1 MPRDALR
8 PQAKMPTQNQL
19 RCDLKISNHAP
30 SDSLLS
36 SLSHLIARR
45 IFLKVKTMTTN
56 SRLRA
61 WSAILAAMVLFPASL
76 LAEPVTLR
84 HAVELALKHAT
95 GISISATDEQHASAN
110 YHELRNSYIPQ
121 VTAGAGLGWS
131 DGFPLSLEGAAP
143 SLFNI
148 SAQSA
153 LINPALRDFI
163 HAAQSEVAV
172 TALRTKDQRQQVI
185 QDTVLSYAELAKWQQ
200 RLTRL
205 HDAVAVSEQTAKA
218 VGQRVKEGIDSEMDG
233 SKARLSVARLRL
245 RLAEAAGA
253 ADVLRE
259 HLSKLT
265 GLPVVTFEIDPNSQ
279 PALPAI
285 NTDASSGQAT
295 VSKATSENPNV
306 EAAMEH
312 ARAQYLRLKGERKSL
327 WPSVDFASQYAN
339 LATYNNYQKYYQP
352 HSFQPNNVTIGVA
365 IHFPF
370 FNFAQHARIDEA
382 SAEALKAKTQA
393 EAARNQVSEETLR
406 LQRSI
411 TQMQAAHDVAE
422 LEYDIAQKNIEAVQ
436 TRMQSATANLHDL
449 DNAQSQ
455 ASERFIALQDV
466 TFELERSQV
475 ALMRATGDLE
485 GWALK

>member
-1 MPRDALR
+1 M
-8 PQAKMPTQNQL
+8 K
-19 RCDLKISNHAP
+19 
-30 SDSLLS
+30 
-36 SLSHLIARR
+36 
-45 IFLKVKTMTTN
+45 TN

-61 WSAILAAMVLFPASL
+61 CSIFLAALVLLPSSL

-95 GISISATDEQHASAN
+95 GGNIAIADEQHASAS

-121 VTAGAGLGWS
+121 VTAGAGLGWA

-172 TALRTKDQRQQVI
+172 TALRTKDQRQQII
-185 QDTVLSYAELAKWQQ
+185 QDTVLSYAELAKWEQ

-205 HDAVAVSEQTAKA
+205 HDAEAASEQTVKA
-218 VGQRVKEGIDSEMDG
+218 VAQRVKEGIDSELDG

-245 RLAEAAGA
+245 RLAEASGA

-259 HLSKLT
+259 HLSRLT
-265 GLPVVTFEIDPNSQ
+265 GIPVASFAIDPNSQ
-279 PALPAI
+279 PALPAV
-285 NTDASSGQAT
+285 NPDLQSEQAA

-306 EAAMEH
+306 EAAVEH

-327 WPSVDFASQYAN
+327 WPSVDFAGQYAN

-352 HSFQPNNVTIGVA
+352 NSFQPNNVTIGVA

-370 FNFAQHARIDEA
+370 FNFAQHARIDQA
-382 SAEALKAKTQA
+382 NAEALKAKSQA

-422 LEYDIAQKNIEAVQ
+422 LEYDIAQKNIDAIQ
-436 TRMQSATANLHDL
+436 TRMQSASANLHDL
-449 DNAQSQ
+449 DNAQAQ

-485 GWALK
+485 AWALK

>member
-1 MPRDALR
+1 
-8 PQAKMPTQNQL
+8 
-19 RCDLKISNHAP
+19 
-30 SDSLLS
+30 
-36 SLSHLIARR
+36 
-45 IFLKVKTMTTN
+45 
-56 SRLRA
+56 
-61 WSAILAAMVLFPASL
+61 MVLFPASL

-95 GISISATDEQHASAN
+95 GISISATDEQHASAT

-172 TALRTKDQRQQVI
+172 TALRTKDQRQQII

-218 VGQRVKEGIDSEMDG
+218 VAQRVKEGIDSEMDG

-265 GLPVVTFEIDPNSQ
+265 GLPVATFEIDPNSQ

-285 NTDASSGQAT
+285 SPDASSEQAT

-327 WPSVDFASQYAN
+327 WPSVDFAGQYAN
-339 LATYNNYQKYYQP
+339 LATYNGYQKYYQP
-352 HSFQPNNVTIGVA
+352 NSFQPNNVTIGVA

-449 DNAQSQ
+449 DNAQAQS
-455 ASERFIALQDV
+455 SERFIALQDV
-466 TFELERSQV
+466 TFELERSQI
-475 ALMRATGDLE
+475 ALMRATGDIE
-485 GWALK
+485 AWALK